1 MRKPGYSERQADL
14 AMFIRQG
21 GNLIILIVYVND
33 IELFYWNCDCLLC
46 KRNMFIWK
54 KVSYDL
60 LQETGRRACQP
71 IISLI

>member
-46 KRNMFIWK
+46 KRNFK
-54 KVSYDL
+54 KLVGVL
-60 LQETGRRACQP
+60 ANQ
-71 IISLI
+71 SLV